1 MDGFPIGSLIG
12 VIIISKNV
20 NKLKRTN
27 RYVPWESLLKID
39 FKAAEL
45 EFSVPTERAV
55 ELNTLY
61 RGDHHFGNH
70 F

>member
-12 VIIISKNV
+12 VIIILKNV

-39 FKAAEL
+39 FKVVES
-45 EFSVPTERAV
+45 SVPTERAV